1 MTKTPLLH
9 FIQSKMIY
17 NNNDKFSTLA
27 HGNQTKK
34 VLKIKMYL
42 LMRLTKLII
51 FRNKDVYLFLISE
64 SF

>member
-1 MTKTPLLH
+1 MAKTPLSH
-9 FIQSKMIY
+9 FIQSKMLY

-42 LMRLTKLII
+42 PVRFTKLVI
-51 FRNKDVYLFLISE
+51 FGNKDVYLFLISE

>member
-1 MTKTPLLH
+1 ML
-9 FIQSKMIY
+9 Y
-17 NNNDKFSTLA
+17 NNNEKLSTLA

-42 LMRLTKLII
+42 PVKFTKLVI
-51 FRNKDVYLFLISE
+51 FGNKNLSILISE